1 MRAAKQIVD
10 WVRSTTVMEDLGFP
24 SKVSVDLDNSREFT
38 LTSGYGSNNKC
49 RARPKGADQCRGDAP
64 KFAVVDE
71 IAFCEQQWYLR
82 FLMPLQAVDTRR
94 FIYATTPPLAGSWFA
109 DTVDLIRKQND
120 DNDYH
125 FEPVAAPP
133 RLPPPRQ
140 PRPPPPC
147 AVADPHFGRRYT
159 QHTLA
164 CDACNAAGVGSECV
178 HRLHYI
184 PEWKSLSK
192 MTALQKLVPASE
204 RTAFNTEVL
213 GMTEAHA
220 AGYVPE
226 ELLTKVRTE
235 ERRLVAGVER
245 VYVAIDPASHRRSS
259 MGLAAVCFGASGEY
273 VLLGVASIQ
282 CSRPQLVQVQ
292 LLIKTFLKKL
302 RAVAE
307 LATAIITPIIE
318 CNGSEIYSSSLV
330 EVFQGFPPVHNAFT
344 KKEVHT
350 RGVPGA
356 GVGFRLLTPGP
367 LPPPSLPPC
376 SLCVSH
382 APVAPRVP
390 RARPDWRG
398 AERRRVYDA
407 QQQDLE
413 PDKPVRLA
421 AQGRGAG
428 EPGAVHGVREHL
440 QPAHTSGHAR
450 RGA

>member
-1 MRAAKQIVD
+1 
-10 WVRSTTVMEDLGFP
+10 
-24 SKVSVDLDNSREFT
+24 
-38 LTSGYGSNNKC
+38 
-49 RARPKGADQCRGDAP
+49 
-64 KFAVVDE
+64 
-71 IAFCEQQWYLR
+71 
-82 FLMPLQAVDTRR
+82 
-94 FIYATTPPLAGSWFA
+94 
-109 DTVDLIRKQND
+109 
-120 DNDYH
+120 
-125 FEPVAAPP
+125 
-133 RLPPPRQ
+133 
-140 PRPPPPC
+140 
-147 AVADPHFGRRYT
+147 
-159 QHTLA
+159 
-164 CDACNAAGVGSECV
+164 
-178 HRLHYI
+178 
-184 PEWKSLSK
+184 

-292 LLIKTFLKKL
+292 LLIKMFLKKL

-318 CNGSEIYSSSLV
+318 CNGSEIYSASLI

-350 RGVPGA
+350 RGVPGT
-356 GVGFRLLTPGP
+356 GVEFCPLTPGP
-367 LPPPSLPPC
+367 LP
-376 SLCVSH
+376 
-382 APVAPRVP
+382 
-390 RARPDWRG
+390 DWRS
-398 AERRRVYDA
+398 AERGRFHNA

-440 QPAHTSGHAR
+440 QPTRSSGYA
-450 RGA
+450 GGSA